1 MYRLLWDV
9 DVIGGCRRLLWGVE
23 VTMGCRGLLWDIQ
36 DRRAY

>member
-23 VTMGCRGLLWDIQ
+23 VTMGCRGLLWDVQ